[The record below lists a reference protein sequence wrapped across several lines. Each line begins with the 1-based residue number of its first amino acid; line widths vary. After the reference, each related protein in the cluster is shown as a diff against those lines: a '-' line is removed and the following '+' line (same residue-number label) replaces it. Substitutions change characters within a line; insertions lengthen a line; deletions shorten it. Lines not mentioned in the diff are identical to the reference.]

1 MIVQILNQLY
11 EYSNTYINV
20 REDSNLQMPAFSI
33 IEKDLH
39 GRYTPVI
46 LINQKF
52 IPKNINIIAHVL
64 SHEWGHHILEH
75 IKKDPPKIMPDRN
88 EVQSKENE
96 ADTYAA
102 HFIKEYSYDTEDI
115 SNFMREHPADLEN
128 RLHILY
134 SA

>member
-1 MIVQILNQLY
+1 M
-11 EYSNTYINV
+11 
-20 REDSNLQMPAFSI
+20 
-33 IEKDLH
+33 
-39 GRYTPVI
+39 
-46 LINQKF
+46 
-52 IPKNINIIAHVL
+52 
-64 SHEWGHHILEH
+64 GHHILEH
-75 IKKDPPKIMPDRN
+75 IKRDPPKIMPDRN